1 LARVLVTGASGILGS
16 ACISALDP
24 AHQVIA
30 LVHDRDPS
38 SRLYTDGLI
47 NRCIE
52 VRGSLAESERLLSE
66 YQPDQVLHLA
76 AQTQVPTANHSPLST
91 FESNLRGTWL
101 LLEACRLAHKPPSAI
116 LVASSDKAY
125 GPASLPTQEHHPLAP
140 TAPYDVSKACTDL
153 VARSYASHFGLP
165 IVVSRSANLY
175 GPGDTHAERL
185 IPHCCSRLLQGL
197 APILRG
203 TGAMTREWLYV
214 DDAAMASLALLDLA
228 VSHRGQAFNIGGG
241 QVASVAQVAQTLV
254 ELAGG
259 PAAQAA
265 EHEPKGEIPHQA
277 LDTHRLRQATEWR
290 PKTTLRDGLSRTL
303 DWWKDRAHLHQ
314 G

>member
-1 LARVLVTGASGILGS
+1 MARVLVTGASGILGS

-24 AHQVIA
+24 AVEVIA
-30 LVHDRDPS
+30 LVHDRDPA
-38 SRLYTDGLI
+38 SRLYTEALI
-47 NRCIE
+47 DRCIE
-52 VRGSLAESERLLSE
+52 VRGSLADSERILAE

-125 GPASLPTQEHHPLAP
+125 GAAPLPTQEHHPLAP

-153 VARSYASHFGLP
+153 VARSYATHFGLP

-185 IPHCCSRLLQGL
+185 VPHCCSRLVKGL
-197 APILRG
+197 PPVLRG
-203 TGAMTREWLYV
+203 TGAMSREWLYV
-214 DDAAMASLALLDLA
+214 EDAAMASLALLGLA
-228 VSHRGQAFNIGGG
+228 QSHRGQAFNIGGG
-241 QVASVAQVAQTLV
+241 QVASVATVAQTLV

-265 EHEPKGEIPHQA
+265 DREPVGEIPHQA
-277 LDTHRLRQATEWR
+277 LDTSLLREATDWQPR
-290 PKTTLRDGLSRTL
+290 VPLREGLSRTL
-303 DWWKDRAHLHQ
+303 AWWQ
-314 G
+314 GR